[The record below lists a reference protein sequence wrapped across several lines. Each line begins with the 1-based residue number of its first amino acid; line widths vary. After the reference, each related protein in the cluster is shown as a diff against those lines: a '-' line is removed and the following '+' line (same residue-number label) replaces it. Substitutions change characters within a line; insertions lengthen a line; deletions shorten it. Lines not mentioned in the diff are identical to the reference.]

1 MRSARWTAATTAGF
15 ILGGA
20 AVHSPGASG
29 IGAAFLE
36 WDVSAAVF
44 GGFLG
49 AIVGAITGLLR
60 SVALGHRDARTFI
73 ATAITVSVAHALAD
87 GAPAIWGVSGVA
99 ALSGVVAAVANAW
112 GARNWDTRSL
122 VAALVAWWA
131 GWLGGVGLAGVLGLS
146 YGSTPDVW
154 ATEHVVIAAVLGLAF
169 GTATSPAMR
178 RILRSERALS
188 SAG

>member
-1 MRSARWTAATTAGF
+1 MKSARWTAATTAGF
-15 ILGGA
+15 VLGGA
-20 AVHSPGASG
+20 GLHSPGASG

-36 WDVSAAVF
+36 WDVSAAIF
-44 GGFLG
+44 GAFLG
-49 AIVGAITGLLR
+49 AIVGSVTGLLQNI
-60 SVALGHRDARTFI
+60 ALGRRDLRVLVAMVV
-73 ATAITVSVAHALAD
+73 TVSVAHALAD

-99 ALSGVVAAVANAW
+99 ALSGIVAAIANAW
-112 GARNWDTRSL
+112 ALRTWDVRSL
-122 VAALVAWWA
+122 IAAFVAWWA
-131 GWLGGVGLAGVLGLS
+131 GWMGGVALAGALGLT
-146 YGSTPDVW
+146 YGSTPEVW

>member
-15 ILGGA
+15 MLGGA
-20 AVHSPGASG
+20 ALHSPGASG

-36 WDVSAAVF
+36 WDVSAAIF

-49 AIVGAITGLLR
+49 AIVGAITGLLQNI
-60 SVALGHRDARTFI
+60 ALGRRDPRVFI
-73 ATAITVSVAHALAD
+73 AIIVTVSAAHALAD
-87 GAPAIWGVSGVA
+87 GAPAIWGVSAVA
-99 ALSGVVAAVANAW
+99 ALSGVVATTANAW
-112 GARNWDTRSL
+112 RIRHWDGRVL
-122 VAALVAWWA
+122 VTVLAAWWA
-131 GWLGGVGLAGVLGLS
+131 GWIGGVAFAGALGLS
-146 YGSTPDVW
+146 FGSTPDVW

-169 GTATSPAMR
+169 GAATSPAMR